1 MKQIKKCTKSITTY
15 EFSTFYAKLSH
26 DKLKNKV
33 SSIIDLAP
41 ERRSKNYNK
50 LSTHDIA
57 HWAKKTNG
65 V

>member
-41 ERRSKNYNK
+41 
-50 LSTHDIA
+50 
-57 HWAKKTNG
+57 
-65 V
+65 